1 MRPWPRPTCMW
12 PECCSEHQTLFSH
25 SSLHKLTT
33 FSNQLLFGV
42 INRKLELCK
51 ESKLNQWVCR
61 ESESVT
67 ACLFWPTQAG
77 KEFMSQA
84 RSAERRWSK
93 ALQHEQLLRKQLED
107 NLELIA
113 KQMQGL
119 ESDARKIT
127 QQGSGWGSQISTT
140 SLESSDYHVTSPLAS
155 HDGHVTSPQESTD
168 GHFTSPQVGL
178 VYMYPGQHER
188 LGWACQLSRFL
199 NVPCQHILLH
209 M

>member
-1 MRPWPRPTCMW
+1 M
-12 PECCSEHQTLFSH
+12 
-25 SSLHKLTT
+25 
-33 FSNQLLFGV
+33 
-42 INRKLELCK
+42 
-51 ESKLNQWVCR
+51 ESKRDQWVCIWAL
-61 ESESVT
+61 SESVF
-67 ACLFWPTQAG
+67 ACPFWPTQAG

-127 QQGSGWGSQISTT
+127 QQGSGWGSQVSTI

-168 GHFTSPQVGL
+168 GHFTSPQVGWL

-188 LGWACQLSRFL
+188 LGNGVTFPECAESAYY
-199 NVPCQHILLH
+199 V
-209 M
+209 